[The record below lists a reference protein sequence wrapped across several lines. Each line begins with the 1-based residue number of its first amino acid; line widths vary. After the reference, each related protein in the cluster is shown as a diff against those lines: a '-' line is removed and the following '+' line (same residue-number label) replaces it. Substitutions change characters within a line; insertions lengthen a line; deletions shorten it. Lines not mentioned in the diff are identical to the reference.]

1 MQEGQKPK
9 DPTHTMQW
17 LLFVRSHIGQNLLN
31 HFALSSPFPYRGQ
44 DEEGC
49 GGRFV
54 GEAKRASELLKGK
67 GEDTAN

>member
-31 HFALSSPFPYRGQ
+31 HFALSSPFPFNNT
-44 DEEGC
+44 DA
-49 GGRFV
+49 RF
-54 GEAKRASELLKGK
+54 ASP
-67 GEDTAN
+67 TNRPPHPSSSCPR